1 MHALFKK
8 EKKRRRK
15 KARMVG
21 HFPRFPLRGPLSFIY
36 RGAFNFHA
44 LVTLDDVS
52 PLLDSITNYDR
63 ERRSRHSSIR
73 ARGDEHEGIRGK
85 KEKINP

>member
-1 MHALFKK
+1 
-8 EKKRRRK
+8 
-15 KARMVG
+15 MVG

-63 ERRSRHSSIR
+63 ERRSRRAFERGVTSRKESVERKRKLIRSII
-73 ARGDEHEGIRGK
+73 HVNCIVVVK
-85 KEKINP
+85 